1 MVYQATEEVVAIE
14 QPIVA
19 VEQVKAPLSVFSNKD
34 IEKAEGLAL
43 KQEQVEAPLH
53 HAFAPGVY
61 LRQVVMPKGAMIIG
75 HEHKTEHFNVVLS
88 GHASV
93 LMNGEVQEIKAPSIF
108 VSKAGVRKVL
118 LIHETM
124 IWATI
129 HPTNETQI
137 ERLEEELIIKS
148 ETFQNHQKEIAK

>member
-1 MVYQATEEVVAIE
+1 MLYQATEEVVTAE
-14 QPIVA
+14 LSQSPLVA
-19 VEQVKAPLSVFSNKD
+19 FSNKD
-34 IEKAEGLAL
+34 IENAEEIML
-43 KQEQVEAPLH
+43 KQEQVEVPLH

-61 LRQVVMPKGAMIIG
+61 LRQVVMPKGSLVVG
-75 HEHKTEHFNVVLS
+75 HEHKTEHFNIVLS

-93 LMNGEVQEIKAPSIF
+93 MMNGEVQEIRGPSIF

-129 HPTNETQI
+129 HPTNETN
-137 ERLEEELIIKS
+137 LEVLDEQLVTKS
-148 ETFQNHQKEIAK
+148 NAFINSQKEITK

>member
-1 MVYQATEEVVAIE
+1 MVYQATEEVVATE
-14 QPIVA
+14 QSIIA
-19 VEQVKAPLSVFSNKD
+19 VERVKAPLSVFSNKD

-75 HEHKTEHFNVVLS
+75 HEHKTEHFNIVLS

-93 LMNGEVQEIKAPSIF
+93 LMDGEVQEIKAPSIF